1 MRTFLN
7 LKRIGLT
14 AIAVSLMGGAL
25 SACVPLLLT
34 GAAGSSVLI
43 ATDRR
48 TSGTQLEDQGIELR
62 AGNEM
67 RAAFGSRNHINVNS
81 YNRQVLLT
89 GEVGSAQDKQSAEQ
103 LARGVINV
111 MSVINELAV
120 MGNSSI
126 TQRSADVL
134 ITGRVKAMLI
144 DARDL
149 QANTITVITERGVT
163 YLLGR
168 VSQREAERATS
179 VVRNVPGVLKVVRI
193 FEVISEKELARELPV
208 PLEPVPAKP
217 ASTKL

>member
-1 MRTFLN
+1 MNAFLN

-14 AIAVSLMGGAL
+14 AVAASLAVAAL

-34 GAAGSSVLI
+34 GAAGGTALI

-89 GEVGSAQDKQSAEQ
+89 GEVSSAADKLAAEQ
-103 LARGVINV
+103 LARGVVNV
-111 MSVINELAV
+111 SSVISELAI
-120 MGNSSI
+120 MGNSSL
-126 TQRSADVL
+126 TQRSSDILV
-134 ITGRVKAMLI
+134 TGRVKAMLI

-149 QANTITVITERGVT
+149 QANTISVITERGVT
-163 YLLGR
+163 YLMGR

-179 VVRNVPGVLKVVRI
+179 VVRSVPGVLKVVRI
-193 FEVISEKELARELPV
+193 FEVISEQELARELAAP
-208 PLEPVPAKP
+208 PAPAPGAGPAK
-217 ASTKL
+217 L

>member
-1 MRTFLN
+1 MKAFLN
-7 LKRIGLT
+7 FKRIGLT
-14 AIAVSLMGGAL
+14 AVAASLAVAAL

-34 GAAGSSVLI
+34 GAAGGTALI

-89 GEVGSAQDKQSAEQ
+89 GEVSSAADKLAAEQ
-103 LARGVINV
+103 LARGVVNV
-111 MSVINELAV
+111 SSVISELAI
-120 MGNSSI
+120 MGNSSL
-126 TQRSADVL
+126 TQRSSDALV
-134 ITGRVKAMLI
+134 TGRVKAMLI

-149 QANTITVITERGVT
+149 QANTISVITERGVT
-163 YLLGR
+163 YLMGR

-179 VVRNVPGVLKVVRI
+179 VVRSVPGVLKVVRI
-193 FEVISEKELARELPV
+193 FEVISEQELARELVAP
-208 PLEPVPAKP
+208 PAPGAGPAK
-217 ASTKL
+217 L

>member
-1 MRTFLN
+1 MKAFLN
-7 LKRIGLT
+7 FKRIGLT
-14 AIAVSLMGGAL
+14 AVAASLAAASL

-34 GAAGSSVLI
+34 GAAGGTALI

-89 GEVGSAQDKQSAEQ
+89 GEVSSAADKLAAEQ
-103 LARGVINV
+103 LARGVVNV
-111 MSVINELAV
+111 SSVISELAI
-120 MGNSSI
+120 MGNSSL
-126 TQRSADVL
+126 TQRSSDALV
-134 ITGRVKAMLI
+134 TGRVKAMLI

-149 QANTITVITERGVT
+149 QANTISVITERGVT
-163 YLLGR
+163 YLMGR

-179 VVRNVPGVLKVVRI
+179 VVRSVPGVLKVVRI
-193 FEVISEKELARELPV
+193 FEVISEQELARELAAP
-208 PLEPVPAKP
+208 PAPAPGAGPAK
-217 ASTKL
+217 L

>member
-1 MRTFLN
+1 MKAFLN
-7 LKRIGLT
+7 FKRIGLT
-14 AIAVSLMGGAL
+14 AVAASLAVAAL

-34 GAAGSSVLI
+34 GAAGGTALI

-89 GEVGSAQDKQSAEQ
+89 GEVSSAADKLAAEQ
-103 LARGVINV
+103 LARGVVNV
-111 MSVINELAV
+111 SSVISELAI
-120 MGNSSI
+120 MGNSSL
-126 TQRSADVL
+126 TQRSSDALV
-134 ITGRVKAMLI
+134 TGRVKAMLI

-149 QANTITVITERGVT
+149 QANTISVITERGVT
-163 YLLGR
+163 YLMGR

-179 VVRNVPGVLKVVRI
+179 VVRSVPGVLKVVRI
-193 FEVISEKELARELPV
+193 FEVISEQELARELVAP
-208 PLEPVPAKP
+208 PAPAPGAGPAK
-217 ASTKL
+217 L

>member
-1 MRTFLN
+1 MNAFLN
-7 LKRIGLT
+7 FKRIGLT
-14 AIAVSLMGGAL
+14 AVAASLAAAAL

-34 GAAGSSVLI
+34 GAAGGTALI

-89 GEVGSAQDKQSAEQ
+89 GEVSSAADKLAAEQ
-103 LARGVINV
+103 LARGVVNV
-111 MSVINELAV
+111 SSVISELAI
-120 MGNSSI
+120 MGNSSL
-126 TQRSADVL
+126 TQRSSDALV
-134 ITGRVKAMLI
+134 TGRVKAMLI

-149 QANTITVITERGVT
+149 QANTISVITERGVT
-163 YLLGR
+163 YLMGR

-179 VVRNVPGVLKVVRI
+179 VVRSVPGVLKVVRI
-193 FEVISEKELARELPV
+193 FEVISEQELARELVAP
-208 PLEPVPAKP
+208 PAPAPGAGPAK
-217 ASTKL
+217 L

>member
-1 MRTFLN
+1 MNAFLN
-7 LKRIGLT
+7 FKRIGLT
-14 AIAVSLMGGAL
+14 AVAASLAVAAL

-34 GAAGSSVLI
+34 GAAGGTALI

-89 GEVGSAQDKQSAEQ
+89 GEVSSAADKLAAEQ
-103 LARGVINV
+103 LARGVVNV
-111 MSVINELAV
+111 SSVISELAI
-120 MGNSSI
+120 MGNSSL
-126 TQRSADVL
+126 TQRSSDALV
-134 ITGRVKAMLI
+134 TGRVKAMLI

-149 QANTITVITERGVT
+149 QANTISVITERGVT
-163 YLLGR
+163 YLMGR

-179 VVRNVPGVLKVVRI
+179 VVRSVPGVLKVVRI
-193 FEVISEKELARELPV
+193 FEVISEQELARELVAP
-208 PLEPVPAKP
+208 PAPAPGAGPAK
-217 ASTKL
+217 L

>member
-1 MRTFLN
+1 MKAFLN
-7 LKRIGLT
+7 LKRFGLT
-14 AIAVSLMGGAL
+14 AIAASLAVAAL

-34 GAAGSSVLI
+34 GAAGGTALI

-89 GEVGSAQDKQSAEQ
+89 GEVSSAADKLAAEQ
-103 LARGVINV
+103 LARGVVNV
-111 MSVINELAV
+111 SSVISELAI
-120 MGNSSI
+120 MGNSSL
-126 TQRSADVL
+126 TQRSSDALV
-134 ITGRVKAMLI
+134 TGRVKAMLI

-149 QANTITVITERGVT
+149 QANTISVITERGVT
-163 YLLGR
+163 YLMGR

-179 VVRNVPGVLKVVRI
+179 VVRSVPGVLKVVRI
-193 FEVISEKELARELPV
+193 FEVISEQELARELVAP
-208 PLEPVPAKP
+208 PAPAPGAGPAK
-217 ASTKL
+217 L

>member
-1 MRTFLN
+1 MKAFLN
-7 LKRIGLT
+7 FKRIGLT
-14 AIAVSLMGGAL
+14 AIAASLAVAAL

-34 GAAGSSVLI
+34 GAAGGTALI

-89 GEVGSAQDKQSAEQ
+89 GEVSSAADKLAAEQ
-103 LARGVINV
+103 LARGVVNV
-111 MSVINELAV
+111 SSVISELAI
-120 MGNSSI
+120 MGNSSL
-126 TQRSADVL
+126 TQRSSDALV
-134 ITGRVKAMLI
+134 TGRVKAMLI

-149 QANTITVITERGVT
+149 QANTISVITERGVT
-163 YLLGR
+163 YLMGR

-179 VVRNVPGVLKVVRI
+179 VVRSVPGVLKVVRI
-193 FEVISEKELARELPV
+193 FEVISEQELARELVAP
-208 PLEPVPAKP
+208 PAPAPGAGPAK
-217 ASTKL
+217 L